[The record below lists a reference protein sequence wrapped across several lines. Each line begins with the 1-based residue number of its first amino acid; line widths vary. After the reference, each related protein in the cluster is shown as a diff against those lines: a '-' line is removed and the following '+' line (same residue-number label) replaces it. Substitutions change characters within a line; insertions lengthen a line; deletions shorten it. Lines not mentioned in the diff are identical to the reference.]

1 VWFVTTHMGLGT
13 VVHVVG
19 ARPNFVKMAP
29 VIAALDDRADV
40 AQRIVHTGQH
50 YDARMSAEVLS
61 DLELPVPDVFLGV
74 GSGTHGA
81 QTARALEAVER
92 ALLDEQPDLVCVGGD
107 VNSTLA
113 VALAAA
119 KLGIPVAHV
128 EAGLRSF
135 DWTMPEEINRVLTDR
150 LSTILFTHSP
160 EAATNLAAEGIDP
173 ERVRFVGNTMI
184 DSLRRFE
191 ARAEERS
198 PWRTLRLRRGNYVL
212 VTLHRPSN
220 VDPGPQLRRVVSA
233 LVELAAHTRV
243 AFPVHP
249 RTTER
254 LRAEGLLTSLLDAGV
269 DCLLPLGYL
278 DFLGLEIGAGA
289 IVTDSGGLQE
299 EASAL
304 GVPCFTLRP
313 NTERPVTITQGTNT
327 LLGEDPAPI
336 ADIRPAELERREAH
350 IEGWDG
356 HAGQRAADVIAEAL
370 GARRARA
377 LA

>member
-1 VWFVTTHMGLGT
+1 MGLGS

-29 VIAALDDRADV
+29 VIAALEERGEV

-50 YDARMSAEVLS
+50 YDERMSAEMLS
-61 DLELPVPDVFLGV
+61 DLEFPEPDVFLGV

-81 QTARALEAVER
+81 QTARALEAFER
-92 ALLDEQPDLVCVGGD
+92 VLFDEQPDLVCVGGD
-107 VNSTLA
+107 VNSTFA

-119 KLGIPVAHV
+119 KLGIPIAHV

-150 LSTILFTHSP
+150 LSQILFTHSP
-160 EAATNLAAEGIDP
+160 EAATNLALEGIDP
-173 ERVRFVGNTMI
+173 DRVRFVGNTMI

-191 ARAEERS
+191 ERARDRE
-198 PWRTLRLRRGNYVL
+198 PWRPLRLDRGEYVL

-220 VDPGPQLRRVVSA
+220 VDTGPQLRRIVDA
-233 LVELAAHTRV
+233 LVGLAGHAQV
-243 AFPVHP
+243 VFPVHP

-254 LRAEGLLTSLLDAGV
+254 LRAEGLLSSLLGAGV
-269 DCLLPLGYL
+269 ECLEPLGYL

-289 IVTDSGGLQE
+289 IVTDSGGVQE

-313 NTERPVTITQGTNT
+313 NTERPVTLTQGTNT
-327 LLGEDPAPI
+327 LLGEDPGPI
-336 ADIRPAELERREAH
+336 ANIRPRELEHRVAD
-350 IEGWDG
+350 IPGWDG
-356 HAGQRAADVIAEAL
+356 QAGRRAAEVIAATL
-370 GARRARA
+370 ASQQARTFA
-377 LA
+377 